1 MQSVTNNTVQHVLN
15 GAGGEQARAYLD
27 RARRH
32 ADIMNAVVDQA
43 DPAGLDLEDH
53 QKLAETNALVALA
66 MAIVPAES
74 TVLKG

>member
-1 MQSVTNNTVQHVLN
+1 MQSVTNNTVQHILN

-32 ADIMNAVVDQA
+32 ADIMNVVADQA

-53 QKLAETNALVALA
+53 RKLATANALVALA
-66 MAIVPAES
+66 VALVPAES